1 VKYLL
6 DTDIFIYLIKRKPT
20 EVLDRIA
27 SLVPGDIGISSI
39 TFAELQY
46 GAQKS
51 SDPARNLQKLDETLL
66 PIEIAEFG
74 QGASVEYGRIRVIL
88 ERAGRPI
95 GPMDMLIAAHAL
107 DLGIP
112 LVTNNSS
119 EFSRVPGLR
128 IENWAE
134 RKTT

>member
-6 DTDIFIYLIKRKPT
+6 DTDIFIYLIMRKPM

-27 SLVPGDIGISSI
+27 SLVPGEIGISSI
-39 TFAELQY
+39 TFAELRF
-46 GAQKS
+46 GAQRS
-51 SDPARNLQKLDETLL
+51 SDPGRNLQKLDETQL

-74 QGASVEYGRIRVIL
+74 QGASVEYGRIRAAL
-88 ERAGRPI
+88 ERAGRPF
-95 GPMDMLIAAHAL
+95 GPMDMLIAARAL
-107 DLGIP
+107 ALGVP
-112 LVTNNSS
+112 LITNNTG

-134 RKTT
+134 RKSS

>member
-1 VKYLL
+1 MKFLL
-6 DTDIFIYLIKRKPT
+6 DTDIFIYLIKRKPI
-20 EVLDRIA
+20 EVLNRIA

-51 SDPARNLQKLDETLL
+51 LDPQRNLQKLEETLL

-74 QGASVEYGRIRVIL
+74 QGASVEYGKIRVAL

-107 DLGIP
+107 DLSVP
-112 LVTNNSS
+112 LVTNNAR

-134 RKTT
+134 GKKS